1 MMIKNG
7 KDAAK
12 KPEGLIDQNG
22 PDYLAAE
29 PRKST

>member
-12 KPEGLIDQNG
+12 KLEELIDQNG
-22 PDYLAAE
+22 PDYLDLA
-29 PRKST
+29 RKST

>member
-1 MMIKNG
+1 MIKND

-12 KPEGLIDQNG
+12 KLEEFIDQNG

>member
-1 MMIKNG
+1 MMIKSD

-12 KPEGLIDQNG
+12 KPEELIDQNG

-29 PRKST
+29 PRKLT